1 MSQSASKQKV
11 TMMTVNDINKIIVNK
26 RDLYEALVRNEYYLP
41 KEKSSIITEEWMR

>member
-1 MSQSASKQKV
+1 MSQSVSKQKV
-11 TMMTVNDINKIIVNK
+11 TMIAVNDINTIIVNK